1 MLLQMRFLLVNYGSI
16 GRQTLLN
23 EIRKNGVW
31 DVVEGSEDC
40 LYMAECNE
48 YDWLFLTNTIKGQA
62 ALELCRKL
70 RVNGAEVP
78 IVYLTP
84 YPTSEEKVTFLNS
97 GADIYLSSSA
107 GIDELHAELMVV
119 LRRASTAKADDIVK
133 FKGFNLNLSRRLLF
147 YGEQGVHLSKKEYD
161 LVEHFSLNAGKV
173 LTSELLLEHNWESGL
188 ETYSNTLV
196 VHIRNLRMKFKK
208 YTAEEVIET
217 KRGRGYILQA

>member
-1 MLLQMRFLLVNYGSI
+1 MRFLLANYGDI
-16 GRQTLLN
+16 REQFVLKEIHRQ
-23 EIRKNGVW
+23 GVW
-31 DVVEGSEDC
+31 DVVDGSDDC
-40 LYMAECNE
+40 LYMVECNE
-48 YDWLFLTNTIKGQA
+48 YDWLFLTNTIKGQP
-62 ALELCRKL
+62 ALELCREL
-70 RVNGAEVP
+70 RATGAEVP

-84 YPTSEEKVTFLNS
+84 YPTPEEKVLFLNS
-97 GADIYLSSSA
+97 GADIYLSSNA
-107 GIDELHAELMVV
+107 GAEELHAELMVV
-119 LRRASTAKADDIVK
+119 LRRVSTTKADDIVK

-217 KRGRGYILQA
+217 KRGRGYILLA